1 MEQSSAQNNVPHMHP
16 PSVTSG
22 SVHPEYWSLYS
33 AGPDQQQP
41 LGSGWNHTVF
51 QQAPQQQQQQQNHV
65 QQIQEPNQGI
75 YSQNP
80 PSWHQSPSLQHHA
93 VSQQHSISP
102 GPQGYNIPPQYQMQ
116 PYRQEHVAYEPRSL
130 TPSNPPAY
138 ESPYSFE
145 PSFFQPHQVQL
156 PETYSQP
163 TSQSVQRQ
171 NTQPANVPSN
181 SFRQPITQYQ
191 MHADFPENIAH
202 SHVNFPSTSYHEQ
215 TPNLAYQTSTINPQF
230 LTTSQQA
237 SNQAHA
243 ASHQNEFFQFTPADF
258 ERPDNTKNYEFYH
271 HQDFQPNALNQT
283 VQQHHEPTQQSQLDL
298 STQPTIP
305 QLLQFR
311 NITSQGDNQIPV
323 IKQDPGVVPPVKP
336 AKAAAP
342 KKKKSSPTKSS
353 QTKVKKATSK
363 ASTKKQGSKSAS
375 SSSESDSY
383 DDSDL
388 DIEIPEEPS
397 PIPATRPQDPV
408 AAAEYDTL
416 KAVWSPRNRRPAVD
430 TIKTALVAF
439 KDVVK
444 SVRDAWKEQSQ
455 AMKVAENQSDNNKAA
470 EIKKNVTLQR
480 RLMEVVV
487 NTALEKGHP
496 IIVEKLGE
504 HPMAV
509 AAMYSFLLDR
519 HQASDYEGNLTV
531 SLLKLLARFVTMDE
545 DVLQKT
551 NVAKLLPRFM
561 KKGGQ
566 TVKDLAQ
573 KIIDNAAASTKRK
586 QEAAKAPT
594 KEQPPV
600 KTASDTTNGTSQT
613 EHGVKRPREGESN
626 GLPATK
632 RAVTPSN
639 VKTATNTVTGASA
652 SSNATVPSKRPAEG
666 NADAKAI
673 SAPSNGTALRPK
685 ANIVAPKPTSLFG
698 SLASASKRPGT
709 SNAARAAAAAKE
721 KASAAAEKKDTPPP
735 PPPKPTF
742 SFGDLLADLNKP
754 KDTASEK
761 PTEERPPETEEE
773 RKKRLRKEERR
784 RLRVTW
790 KPDDSLTEIRLFT
803 HDPEEETG
811 RDSSS
816 IRDVGD
822 IKGEGRVL
830 KEHKDLDDLED
841 DEEVGAKEEELQPY
855 GGVSEIDFTVIEA
868 EDRARNYVKRA
879 GNLQPSSPE
888 KQAQEHRE
896 ATTLMVVHASPA
908 DIPSTPKEPPP
919 PGDEEKAPEEV
930 SFGELPDHVKARQ
943 ARYFAMVNPQPAL
956 PPQPSVPVPA
966 PAAPGGGLDISNL
979 LKIIQNAPQ
988 QRPTPPPQPVQQAPL
1003 SDLEKTINLF
1013 RQQQGQ
1019 PPLPQLPQFPIAQ
1032 PPVSQPPASQDI
1044 NLQKILAV
1052 INAQKQL
1059 QQPPAL
1065 PQNQPPQPAMPSN
1078 LAAIISQF
1086 TNPAQ
1091 QGFQAQPQQS
1101 SNQHYE
1107 DPERKRM
1114 REGLGYDGPSDDR
1127 YSQQKR
1133 PKMYVDPKAKKH
1145 PKAGLVAC
1153 RYWREGKCLKG
1164 EDCTFRHDPLD

>member
-1 MEQSSAQNNVPHMHP
+1 
-16 PSVTSG
+16 
-22 SVHPEYWSLYS
+22 
-33 AGPDQQQP
+33 
-41 LGSGWNHTVF
+41 
-51 QQAPQQQQQQQNHV
+51 
-65 QQIQEPNQGI
+65 
-75 YSQNP
+75 
-80 PSWHQSPSLQHHA
+80 
-93 VSQQHSISP
+93 
-102 GPQGYNIPPQYQMQ
+102 MQ
-116 PYRQEHVAYEPRSL
+116 PYRQEHVAYESRSL
-130 TPSNPPAY
+130 TPSNAPAY
-138 ESPYSFE
+138 QSPYSFE
-145 PSFFQPHQVQL
+145 PNFFQPHQVQL

-163 TSQSVQRQ
+163 TPQNVQRQ
-171 NTQPANVPSN
+171 GSQPANIPS
-181 SFRQPITQYQ
+181 SSYRQPITQYQ
-191 MHADFPENIAH
+191 MQSDFPEHIAH
-202 SHVNFPSTSYHEQ
+202 SHVNFPSTPYHEQ
-215 TPNLAYQTSTINPQF
+215 TPPLGYHTSTINPQF
-230 LTTSQQA
+230 LTTPQQA

-243 ASHQNEFFQFTPADF
+243 ASHNDFFQFTPADF
-258 ERPDNTKNYEFYH
+258 ERPDNSKTYEFYH
-271 HQDFQPNALNQT
+271 QEFQPNVLNQT
-283 VQQHHEPTQQSQLDL
+283 VQQHHEPTQQSQPVLPA
-298 STQPTIP
+298 QPTIP
-305 QLLQFR
+305 QLLQFQS
-311 NITSQGDNQIPV
+311 IMPQADNKISA
-323 IKQDPGVVPPVKP
+323 IKQDTGVVPTVKPVKT
-336 AKAAAP
+336 AAA

-353 QTKVKKATSK
+353 QPKVKKATGK
-363 ASTKKQGSKSAS
+363 TSTKKQGSKSAS
-375 SSSESDSY
+375 SSSDSDSY

-388 DIEIPEEPS
+388 DIEMPEEPS
-397 PIPATRPQDPV
+397 PIPAARPEDPL

-444 SVRDAWKEQSQ
+444 SVRDTWKEQSQ

-470 EIKKNVTLQR
+470 EIKKNVNLQR
-480 RLMEVVV
+480 QLMEVVV
-487 NTALEKGHP
+487 NTTLEKGHP

-551 NVAKLLPRFM
+551 NVAKLLPRFV

-594 KEQPPV
+594 KDQPLA
-600 KTASDTTNGTSQT
+600 KTPSETTNGAGQT

-639 VKTATNTVTGASA
+639 VKTATKPGTAGANIIPG
-652 SSNATVPSKRPAEG
+652 SSTSNNPASKRPAEG
-666 NADAKAI
+666 SADAKAA
-673 SAPSNGTALRPK
+673 SASNNASALRPK

-721 KASAAAEKKDTPPP
+721 KASAAAEKDTPP

-754 KDTASEK
+754 KDTTSAK

-803 HDPEEETG
+803 HDPEEEIG

-830 KEHKDLDDLED
+830 KEHKDMDDLED
-841 DEEVGAKEEELQPY
+841 DEEIGIKEEELQPY
-855 GGVSEIDFTVIEA
+855 GEVSAIDFVIIEP

-879 GNLQPSSPE
+879 GDQQPSSTE

-896 ATTLMVVHASPA
+896 ATTLMVFHASPA
-908 DIPSTPKEPPP
+908 DIPPTPKEPPP
-919 PGDEEKAPEEV
+919 PSDDEKAPEEV

-943 ARYFAMVNPQPAL
+943 ARYFAIVNPQPVPA
-956 PPQPSVPVPA
+956 PQPSAPTPPPA
-966 PAAPGGGLDISNL
+966 PPGAGLDISNL

-988 QRPTPPPQPVQQAPL
+988 QRPTPPPQPVQQAPM

-1044 NLQKILAV
+1044 DLQKILAV

-1059 QQPPAL
+1059 QQPPPL
-1065 PQNQPPQPAMPSN
+1065 PQNPPPQAGIPSN

-1086 TNPAQ
+1086 SNPAQ
-1091 QGFQAQPQQS
+1091 QGFQSQPQQS
-1101 SNQHYE
+1101 SNPHYE

-1114 REGLGYDGPSDDR
+1114 REGPGGYDGPSDDR

-1133 PKMYVDPKAKKH
+1133 PKMYVDPKQKKH

>member
-1 MEQSSAQNNVPHMHP
+1 
-16 PSVTSG
+16 
-22 SVHPEYWSLYS
+22 
-33 AGPDQQQP
+33 
-41 LGSGWNHTVF
+41 
-51 QQAPQQQQQQQNHV
+51 
-65 QQIQEPNQGI
+65 
-75 YSQNP
+75 
-80 PSWHQSPSLQHHA
+80 
-93 VSQQHSISP
+93 
-102 GPQGYNIPPQYQMQ
+102 
-116 PYRQEHVAYEPRSL
+116 
-130 TPSNPPAY
+130 
-138 ESPYSFE
+138 
-145 PSFFQPHQVQL
+145 
-156 PETYSQP
+156 
-163 TSQSVQRQ
+163 
-171 NTQPANVPSN
+171 
-181 SFRQPITQYQ
+181 
-191 MHADFPENIAH
+191 
-202 SHVNFPSTSYHEQ
+202 
-215 TPNLAYQTSTINPQF
+215 
-230 LTTSQQA
+230 
-237 SNQAHA
+237 
-243 ASHQNEFFQFTPADF
+243 
-258 ERPDNTKNYEFYH
+258 
-271 HQDFQPNALNQT
+271 
-283 VQQHHEPTQQSQLDL
+283 
-298 STQPTIP
+298 
-305 QLLQFR
+305 
-311 NITSQGDNQIPV
+311 
-323 IKQDPGVVPPVKP
+323 
-336 AKAAAP
+336 
-342 KKKKSSPTKSS
+342 
-353 QTKVKKATSK
+353 
-363 ASTKKQGSKSAS
+363 
-375 SSSESDSY
+375 
-383 DDSDL
+383 
-388 DIEIPEEPS
+388 
-397 PIPATRPQDPV
+397 
-408 AAAEYDTL
+408 
-416 KAVWSPRNRRPAVD
+416 
-430 TIKTALVAF
+430 
-439 KDVVK
+439 
-444 SVRDAWKEQSQ
+444 
-455 AMKVAENQSDNNKAA
+455 
-470 EIKKNVTLQR
+470 
-480 RLMEVVV
+480 
-487 NTALEKGHP
+487 
-496 IIVEKLGE
+496 
-504 HPMAV
+504 
-509 AAMYSFLLDR
+509 
-519 HQASDYEGNLTV
+519 
-531 SLLKLLARFVTMDE
+531 MDE

-721 KASAAAEKKDTPPP
+721 KARYVVNTRVVHTSCTDNHSAAAEKKDTPPP

-855 GGVSEIDFTVIEA
+855 GGVSGTPICVSADSRSRLTLLEIDFTVIEA

-1145 PKAGLVAC
+1145 VSSGLV
-1153 RYWREGKCLKG
+1153 L
-1164 EDCTFRHDPLD
+1164 T